1 MKIFEFF
8 FTFSSL
14 FLFQAIIIINN
25 FLLHFFFSFRVH
37 SNSFAKQKKK
47 HKKFKP
53 CTHFHAHLEKPKYVK
68 NRSNFSF
75 ESFFS

>member
-25 FLLHFFFSFRVH
+25 FLLHFFFHFVCIQIH
-37 SNSFAKQKKK
+37 LQIKKK